1 MRENDGRRFLLSMQ
15 PLHIMKKPSKKLEGQ
30 VALVAGGAK
39 NLGGLISRLLADEG
53 AKVVVHY
60 NSEATQNDAEATVA
74 AIVSAGGE
82 AFAIRGDFRRADKVA
97 FVFAETR
104 RRYGRVDIAI
114 NTIGKVL
121 KKPILD
127 VTDEEWD
134 EMSAVNAKA
143 AFYFIREAGLNL
155 EDRGRIVSIV
165 TSLLAAYTSLYST
178 YAGSK
183 APVEHYTRAA
193 SKEFGSRGISV
204 VAVGPGPMDTPFFYG
219 QESLEAVEYHSTAA
233 ALSAYSTHGLTDIA
247 DIAPL
252 VLFLVTEGR
261 WITGQT
267 IFSNGGYTTR

>member
-1 MRENDGRRFLLSMQ
+1 MDVDTLISAFTNMNNT
-15 PLHIMKKPSKKLEGQ
+15 SKKLEGQ

-39 NLGGLISRLLADEG
+39 NLGGLISKLLAEQG
-53 AKVVVHY
+53 AKVAVHY
-60 NSEATQNDAEATVA
+60 NSEASLNDAETTVA

-82 AFAIRGDFRRADKVA
+82 AFAIRGDFRRSDEVA
-97 FVFAETR
+97 LAFAETR

-127 VTDEEWD
+127 VTDGEWD

-155 EDRGRIVSIV
+155 EDRGRIVTIV
-165 TSLLAAYTSLYST
+165 TSLLAAYTGLYSI

-193 SKEFGSRGISV
+193 SKEFGARGISV
-204 VAVGPGPMDTPFFYG
+204 TAVGPGPMATPFFYG
-219 QESLEAVEYHSTAA
+219 QESRESVAYHSTAA
-233 ALSAYSTHGLTDIA
+233 ALSSCSTKGLTDIA

-252 VLFLVTEGR
+252 VLFLVTEGW